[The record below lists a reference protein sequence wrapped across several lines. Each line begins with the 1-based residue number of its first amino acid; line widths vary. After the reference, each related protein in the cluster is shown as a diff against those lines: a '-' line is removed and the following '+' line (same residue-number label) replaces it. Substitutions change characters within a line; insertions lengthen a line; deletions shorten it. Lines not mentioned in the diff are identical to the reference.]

1 MQAWHQPF
9 TVLKAQMTV
18 KANKDPHYERF
29 LKELTDIMV
38 DQEAFMGELYVWISE
53 CASLDKAEVTIF
65 SVKKIHKYIYIYSFE
80 TANNKNNH
88 QTNEEL
94 FDAQLEKAQ
103 TWVQNVAAHLAG
115 CMTSSGRFAGILGVA
130 VPSK

>member
-38 DQEAFMGELYVWISE
+38 DQEAFMNELYVWISE

-65 SVKKIHKYIYIYSFE
+65 SVKNTYI
-80 TANNKNNH
+80 
-88 QTNEEL
+88 
-94 FDAQLEKAQ
+94 
-103 TWVQNVAAHLAG
+103 
-115 CMTSSGRFAGILGVA
+115 
-130 VPSK
+130 

>member
-18 KANKDPHYERF
+18 KASKDEHYTRF
-29 LKELTDIMV
+29 LTELKDIMA
-38 DQEAFMGELYVWISE
+38 DQEAFMNELYIWISE

-65 SVKKIHKYIYIYSFE
+65 SVKNTYIYSFE

-115 CMTSSGRFAGILGVA
+115 CQTSSGRFAGILGIA

>member
-18 KANKDPHYERF
+18 KASKDPDYTRF
-29 LKELTDIMV
+29 LTELKDIMA
-38 DQEAFMGELYVWISE
+38 DQEAFMNELYIWISE

-65 SVKKIHKYIYIYSFE
+65 SVKNTYIYSFE

-103 TWVQNVAAHLAG
+103 TWVSNVAAHLAG
-115 CMTSSGRFAGILGVA
+115 CMTSSGRFAGILGIT
-130 VPSK
+130 VPKS

>member
-18 KANKDPHYERF
+18 KASKDSDYTRF
-29 LKELTDIMV
+29 LTELKDIMA
-38 DQEAFMGELYVWISE
+38 DQEAFMNELYVWISE

-65 SVKKIHKYIYIYSFE
+65 SVKNTYKYIYIYSFE

-94 FDAQLEKAQ
+94 FDAKLTQAAG
-103 TWVQNVAAHLAG
+103 WVQGVAAHLAG
-115 CMTSSGRFAGILGVA
+115 CQTSSGRFAGILGIA